1 MALLSTLYPAQIGPQ
16 GATGPQGQGSTGA
29 TGATGLTGPTGFTGS
44 TGATGA
50 PGQGGTGATGF
61 GGATGATGLTGP
73 TGFTGATGASGYD
86 GSTGSTGPI
95 GPTGFTGAT
104 GIGATGASGYEG
116 STGATGLTGPTGF
129 TGATGASGY
138 EGSTGPTGPTGF
150 IGSTGA
156 TGTGASGATGFQGAS
171 GATFDYTPITTDNT
185 TLSSNEGFLF
195 NTGSGAITAF
205 LPTTPLTG
213 AFINII
219 LEKSGNNNLTI
230 NRNGSNIDSVA
241 EDLVCDVSGN
251 FSLIYTDS
259 TVGWRFVPYSG
270 LTYAP
275 ATLTLGTITTSPYT
289 LQLTDGSKFITADST
304 STITINVP
312 DNNTVPFVS
321 GTQITVMRFNTGAV
335 TFSPTGSTT
344 LKSSEGK
351 LSIRAQDSVATLVKL
366 STNTWS
372 LFGDLI

>member
-1 MALLSTLYPAQIGPQ
+1 MALLSTIYPAQIGFQ

-29 TGATGLTGPTGFTGS
+29 TGATGLIGPTGFTG
-44 TGATGA
+44 ATGA
-50 PGQGGTGATGF
+50 SGFTGGTGATGF
-61 GGATGATGLTGP
+61 IGSTGATGNVGPTGP
-73 TGFTGATGASGYD
+73 TGFTGATGASGFD
-86 GSTGSTGPI
+86 
-95 GPTGFTGAT
+95 
-104 GIGATGASGYEG
+104 G
-116 STGATGLTGPTGF
+116 STGATGLTGPTG
-129 TGATGASGY
+129 ATGASG
-138 EGSTGPTGPTGF
+138 F
-150 IGSTGA
+150 DGSTGA
-156 TGTGASGATGFQGAS
+156 TGLTGFTGSTGATGSIGATGATGVIGATGFS
-171 GATFDYTPITTDNT
+171 FEYIPVTTNNT

-195 NTGSGAITAF
+195 NTTSGALTAF

-213 AFINII
+213 SFINII
-219 LEKSGNNNLTI
+219 LEKSGNNNLTL

-304 STITINVP
+304 SSITINVP
-312 DNNTVPFVS
+312 DNNTVPFVN

-335 TFSPTGSTT
+335 TFAPTGSTT
-344 LKSSEGK
+344 LKSSENK
-351 LSIRAQDSVATLVKL
+351 LSIRARDSVATLVKL

>member
-29 TGATGLTGPTGFTGS
+29 TGATGLTGGTGATGFTGGTGATGIGATGATGFIGGTGATGAAGGIGATGIGATGATGLIGS

-50 PGQGGTGATGF
+50 VGGTGATGVGATGATGLIGGTGATGF
-61 GGATGATGLTGP
+61 DGATGPAGSGATGATGFDGATGATGLTGP
-73 TGFTGATGASGYD
+73 TGLTGATGA
-86 GSTGSTGPI
+86 TGVV
-95 GPTGFTGAT
+95 
-104 GIGATGASGYEG
+104 
-116 STGATGLTGPTGF
+116 
-129 TGATGASGY
+129 
-138 EGSTGPTGPTGF
+138 
-150 IGSTGA
+150 
-156 TGTGASGATGFQGAS
+156 GATGFS
-171 GATFDYTPITTDNT
+171 FEYIPVTTNNT

-195 NTGSGAITAF
+195 NTTSGALTAF

-213 AFINII
+213 SFVNII
-219 LEKSGNNNLTI
+219 LEKSGNNNLTL

-241 EDLVCDVSGN
+241 EDLVCDISGN

-275 ATLTLGTITTSPYT
+275 ATLALGTITTSPYT

-335 TFSPTGSTT
+335 TFAPTGSTT